1 MCRGGPRV
9 CNARRSGFNSRH
21 RLDLKEGVLSSPKGW
36 CAPRITALSELGDAR
51 SLRLVVKPRILAP
64 MPLVRFQQRTVGCP
78 VDAIGKVS
86 LLHAM
91 LAAAKA
97 IGAGLAAIGLTGAG
111 IGIGSIFAA
120 LITGVSRQPAVAGQL
135 FSYAVLGFALA
146 EATGL
151 FALMVSFLVLYS

>member
-1 MCRGGPRV
+1 MALG
-9 CNARRSGFNSRH
+9 SHMESFF
-21 RLDLKEGVLSSPKGW
+21 LVL
-36 CAPRITALSELGDAR
+36 L
-51 SLRLVVKPRILAP
+51 
-64 MPLVRFQQRTVGCP
+64 F
-78 VDAIGKVS
+78 S
-86 LLHAM
+86 LLHM

-120 LITGVSRQPAVAGQL
+120 LITGVSRQPSVAGQL